1 MIFNLTSDVGKVFAL
16 DSDSRTGT
24 HLPIS
29 VKEREKAIAG
39 KTLYYVITNWTTM
52 SRKVKR

>member
-39 KTLYYVITNWTTM
+39 KTLYYVITN
-52 SRKVKR
+52 